1 MPLLFLLFGVSYS
14 KVKLLS
20 ELIMMS
26 LDIERTTEESDASHE
41 TELQSTA
48 PPIAFRKLVAKG
60 LEGLEAI
67 QRASQIRRQRIW
79 KTEVPY

>member
-26 LDIERTTEESDASHE
+26 LDIKGTTKESDDSHE
-41 TELQSTA
+41 TKLQSTE
-48 PPIAFRKLVAKG
+48 PPIAFRELVVEG
-60 LEGLEAI
+60 LEGPEAI
-67 QRASQIRRQRIW
+67 QRASQIRRQRI
-79 KTEVPY
+79 